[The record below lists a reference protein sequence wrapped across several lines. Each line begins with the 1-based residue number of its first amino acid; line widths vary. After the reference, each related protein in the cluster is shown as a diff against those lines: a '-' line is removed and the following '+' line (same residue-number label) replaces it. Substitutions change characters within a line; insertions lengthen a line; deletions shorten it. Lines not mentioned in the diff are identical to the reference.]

1 MNLQAQRAL
10 AIIPARLA
18 STRLPEKLL
27 LARTGRPL
35 IQHVYEA
42 ASAASRVDRVVVA
55 TDDDRIEAAVREFGG
70 EVVRTRADHPNGTS
84 RTAEAAAALPG
95 DLVLNV
101 QGDEPGLEGAM
112 LDALVEALG
121 RAEMATLGCPLAPSD
136 PSSTV
141 KVTTGEHGWAM
152 RFFRGGLMLAGDAGR
167 TLRHLGVYG
176 FRRETLMRLA
186 SLPPTER
193 EQREKLEQLRA
204 MDHGIRILVARVERP
219 RFGDINT
226 PEDYEAFVSA
236 YAGEQT

>member
-1 MNLQAQRAL
+1 MTKHDQRAL

-18 STRLPEKLL
+18 STRLPEKILL
-27 LARTGRPL
+27 DRTGKPL

-42 ASAASRVDRVVVA
+42 ARSANRVDRVLVA

-84 RTAEAAAALPG
+84 RIAEAAAALPH
-95 DLVLNV
+95 DLILNV

-121 RAEMATLGCPLAPSD
+121 RAEMATLGCPLAPAD
-136 PSSTV
+136 PPSTV
-141 KVTTGEHGWAM
+141 RVTTGEHGWAM
-152 RFFRGGLMLAGDAGR
+152 RFFRGGLMMAGDSGR
-167 TLRHLGVYG
+167 TLRHIGVYG

-204 MDHGIRILVARVERP
+204 MDHGIRILVAAVGRP

-226 PEDYEAFVSA
+226 PEDYDAFVHA
-236 YAGEQT
+236 YERETA

>member
-1 MNLQAQRAL
+1 MTKHAQRAL

-18 STRLPEKLL
+18 STRLPEKIL
-27 LARTGRPL
+27 LARTGKPL

-42 ASAASRVDRVVVA
+42 ARSARLVERVVVA

-84 RTAEAAAALPG
+84 RVAEAAAALPG
-95 DLVLNV
+95 DRILNV

-112 LDALVEALG
+112 LDALVEALD
-121 RAEMATLGCPLAPSD
+121 RAEMATLACPLSPSD
-136 PSSTV
+136 PPSTV
-141 KVTTGEHGWAM
+141 RVTTGEHGWAM
-152 RFFRGGLMLAGDAGR
+152 RFFRGGLMMAGDGGR
-167 TLRHLGVYG
+167 TLRHIGVYG
-176 FRRETLMRLA
+176 FRRETLVRLA
-186 SLPPTER
+186 ALPPTER

-204 MDHGIRILVARVERP
+204 MDHGIRILVAAVSRP

-236 YAGEQT
+236 YAGEPP